1 MDTKSS
7 TIECIGR
14 RYRINIG
21 DDDII
26 NVESTNPRSEQEE
39 ISEID
44 SFFSNFQIISIV
56 QEVQGFKE
64 VMDINNNDSLHKGK
78 SENIYIHD
86 QLVFSPR
93 QRFNI
98 LVKMRGEFT
107 SKDYREHLLK
117 EYNVKLGK
125 YAASDDISIAVK
137 SERIE
142 VLEEKSGRFRL
153 YRVIDSSSIDDTLYS
168 SILNDNKIKMEAIQ

>member
-7 TIECIGR
+7 TIECIWR
-14 RYRINIG
+14 RYCIKIG
-21 DDDII
+21 DNDII

-44 SFFSNFQIISIV
+44 SFFSNFQIISIDQGV
-56 QEVQGFKE
+56 QEFKE
-64 VMDINNNDSLHKGK
+64 VLNVDNNDILNNGK
-78 SENIYIHD
+78 SGNVHIPE

-98 LVKMRGEFT
+98 LIKMRGEFT

-125 YAASDDISIAVK
+125 YATSDDVSIAVK
-137 SERIE
+137 SGRIE
-142 VLEEKSGRFRL
+142 MLEEKSGRFRL
-153 YRVIDSSSIDDTLYS
+153 YRVVDSSNVNDTLYS
-168 SILNDNKIKMEAIQ
+168 SMLKENKMKIEAV